1 MKRNINDALE
11 KIIEKYEIDRF
22 HPRFSKKRKA
32 VQCLKEYFSDYED
45 ESLILIASCDTDS
58 DYVEEDFS
66 LKRARVFQFDEL
78 DPNSFH
84 DIKNSGNVVVIVSYY
99 KRREIKSLLS
109 VYGIN
114 AVSIYDYLFTRGI
127 QLEGNYYDI
136 FSEEYDGCFSEAKTI
151 NYKEIDMN
159 GIFFYDRRCYE
170 IAQDEAVAEMYLARM
185 IFDCIYVKDFMLTRQ
200 YIEEYIAKKFT
211 YAERYCQ
218 CLSEIEG
225 LLEKIKTALAERNKD
240 DVIIFWLDE
249 LEHGDDKE
257 MPFLRSLSDNSIDF
271 ENAYTVTPYT
281 HSTAKVLMTGRY
293 TVDDKGYQQI
303 VDRNCSFI
311 KQIENRGYSFKFYT
325 FLREVDRTVKGKC
338 IYNGNGHATLSEMC
352 WNVLCDLVDN
362 SAPICSIIH
371 EVVHTHPPY
380 ISFGLTQSLYAYI
393 EVPWRIPD
401 TNEMK
406 IRQIQN
412 VESCVYTDKVLKFY
426 NEIIPSQTL
435 KIFMSDHG
443 HSVLDR
449 WHTIFRIVQKD
460 IRTLKIKKIF
470 SYINF
475 EKLVLML
482 VDNKKEIDFD
492 AILTDYAYIQDIDVY
507 NKKYLK
513 IILNSNIKLL
523 TKQFFLGYKGIITET
538 DQYIRYNDGSVQY
551 MNRNASGKKLTKER
565 ELYLSSLVS
574 EYPKNLIE
582 DNKFKY
588 SRYVYQTFSNYY
600 RRNGM
605 YENKKRYLVK
615 KLFDD
620 FSEQDVVAIRG
631 GGLHTLGMW
640 FALDWEQRE
649 KIRYIIDKNKEC
661 QASLLGVEIISPEL
675 LSQKKIDQI
684 VISSFDYEKDWYEE
698 LKNIVEGIKIIGL
711 YKYLGDCGIWCD
723 RSYYHEEI
731 TYEDV
736 AWEQEN

>member
-1 MKRNINDALE
+1 MERDINDVLE

-136 FSEEYDGCFSEAKTI
+136 FSEEYDRCFSEAKTI

-240 DVIIFWLDE
+240 DVIIFWLDQ
-249 LEHGDDKE
+249 LEYGEDKD
-257 MPFLRSLSDNSIDF
+257 MPFLCSLSENSIDF

-325 FLREVDRTVKGKC
+325 FLREVDRTVKGRSV
-338 IYNGNGHATLSEMC
+338 YNRQTPLSEMC
-352 WNVLCDLVDN
+352 WDVLCDMVYN
-362 SAPICSIIH
+362 SVPICSIIH
-371 EVVHTHPPY
+371 EVDHTHSPY
-380 ISFGLTQSLYAYI
+380 ISFGLTQARYAYS
-393 EVPWRIPD
+393 ENPGRILD
-401 TNEMK
+401 ADEMK
-406 IRQIQN
+406 IRQTQKI
-412 VESCVYTDKVLKFY
+412 ESCVYTDKVLKLY
-426 NEIIPSQTL
+426 NEIIPLQTL

-443 HSVLDR
+443 HTETGQ
-449 WHTIFRIVQKD
+449 WHTIFRIVQED
-460 IRTLKIKKIF
+460 IQPLKIKKIF

-482 VDNKKEIDFD
+482 VDKNKDMDFD
-492 AILTDYAYIQDIDVY
+492 LILTEYAYIQDIDTY
-507 NKKYLK
+507 SKQYLK
-513 IILNSNIKLL
+513 AVLLNNIKSLSNVVV
-523 TKQFFLGYKGIITET
+523 FGYKGIITET

-551 MNRNASGKKLTKER
+551 MNTNASGKKLTRER
-565 ELYLSSLVS
+565 ERYLGSLVS
-574 EYPKNLIE
+574 AYPKDLIE

-588 SRYVYQTFSNYY
+588 SKYVYQTFANYY
-600 RRNGM
+600 KRNGT
-605 YENKKRYLVK
+605 YENKKRCLVK

-620 FSEQDVVAIRG
+620 FSEKDVVAVRG
-631 GGLHTLGMW
+631 GGTHTLGMW
-640 FALDWEQRE
+640 FALDWKQRE
-649 KIRYIIDKNKEC
+649 KIHYIIDKDKEC
-661 QASLLGVEIISPEL
+661 AASHLGVEIISPEL

-698 LKNIVEGIKIIGL
+698 LKNTAEGIKIIGL

-736 AWEQEN
+736 AWEGKN